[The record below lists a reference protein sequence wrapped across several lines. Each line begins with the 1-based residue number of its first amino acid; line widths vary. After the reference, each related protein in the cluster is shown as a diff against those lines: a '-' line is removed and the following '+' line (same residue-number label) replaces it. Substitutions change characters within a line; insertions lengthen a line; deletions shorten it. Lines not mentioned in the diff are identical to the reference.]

1 MRLYGSVEEVVTMC
15 IKDMAFF
22 PGFGLFCQNLL
33 TGEFEINKIKFVRL
47 VL

>member
-22 PGFGLFCQNLL
+22 LDLDYFVKIYLLESSKLTKLNL
-33 TGEFEINKIKFVRL
+33 
-47 VL
+47 